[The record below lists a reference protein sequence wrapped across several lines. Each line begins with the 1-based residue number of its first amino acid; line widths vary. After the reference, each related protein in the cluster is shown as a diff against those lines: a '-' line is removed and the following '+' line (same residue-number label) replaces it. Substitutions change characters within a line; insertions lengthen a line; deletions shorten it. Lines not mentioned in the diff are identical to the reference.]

1 MAIKNIIKL
10 SASAA
15 ILTTLISSPLASIV
29 NAETT
34 SSEET
39 ISRSNIVPVANHDNN
54 TLRQIA
60 VNNNLDLAIV
70 EKLNNN
76 VDPDKPLP
84 NGTAIYLP
92 QNSNTENIIGP
103 QVLGPYDGVPASIKA
118 KYYDNL
124 SSANRSA
131 KLWIAKKE
139 SGYSYTAVNGRY
151 YGRFQLDI
159 SYLNGD
165 RSKTNQEKTADRY
178 VKNRYG
184 SWSAA
189 KSFWI
194 NHGWY

>member
-1 MAIKNIIKL
+1 MTIKNIIKL

-15 ILTTLISSPLASIV
+15 ILTTLISSPIAYKV

-39 ISRSNIVPVANHDNN
+39 ILRNNISPVANYDNN

-60 VNNNLDLAIV
+60 VDNNLDLSIV

-76 VDPDKPLP
+76 VNPDKPLP

-92 QNSNTENIIGP
+92 QNTNDENIIGP
-103 QVLGPYDGVPASIKA
+103 QVLGPYDGVPASIKV

-139 SGYSYTAVNGRY
+139 SGYNYTAVLGRH

-165 RSKTNQEKTADRY
+165 RSKINQEKTADRY